1 LFLKK
6 IMKKKKAT
14 FFNFIYFHTKNSHDI
29 PILGT

>member
-6 IMKKKKAT
+6 NHEEKKAT